1 MTEQTQTS
9 NQNELD
15 LIALKYYME
24 IISRLDAEISDNISS
39 LSTKDIEE
47 IARYDKVAKVLESIT
62 NLYPAMSQLV
72 FDLQKQID
80 ELPEYVK
87 VAHNEL

>member
-1 MTEQTQTS
+1 MTEQAQTS

-15 LIALKYYME
+15 LMNLKYYME
-24 IISRLDAEISDNISS
+24 IINRLNTEISNSFDS
-39 LSTKDIEE
+39 LTTKDVEA
-47 IARYDKVAKVLESIT
+47 IAGYTKVAMALESIT

-80 ELPEYVK
+80 ELPEYVE
-87 VAHNEL
+87 VANHEL